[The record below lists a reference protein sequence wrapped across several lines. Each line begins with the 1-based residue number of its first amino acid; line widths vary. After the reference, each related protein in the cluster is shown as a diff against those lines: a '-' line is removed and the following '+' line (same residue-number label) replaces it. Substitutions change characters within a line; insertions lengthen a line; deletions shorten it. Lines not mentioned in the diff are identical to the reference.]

1 MTILYLVRHGV
12 TEHTGKVLSGWMP
25 DIHLNAQGNTE
36 AEAAAAAL
44 AGVRLKA
51 IYSSPIERCYETAEL
66 VARPHRLDVDLC
78 EGLGEVRYGAWTN
91 RSFKVLRRT
100 KLWGRVQRWPS
111 GARFP
116 DGESLREVQVRAV
129 GAIEAICA
137 EHGKR
142 SVCAVS
148 HADVIRLAVAHYLG
162 VHMDLFQR
170 IIVGPASITVLAVGE
185 DGPRVVAVNVP
196 PRGFVPPT

>member
-25 DIHLNAQGNTE
+25 GIHLNPQGTEE
-36 AEAAAAAL
+36 AEAAAASL
-44 AGVRLKA
+44 AGVKLRA
-51 IYSSPIERCYETAEL
+51 IYSSPIERCFQTAEL
-66 VARPHRLDVDLC
+66 VARPHRLDIHLC
-78 EGLGEVRYGAWTN
+78 DGLGEVRYGAWTN
-91 RSFKVLRRT
+91 RSFKVLQRT

-116 DGESLREVQVRAV
+116 DGESLREVQARAI
-129 GAIEAICA
+129 AAMEAICA
-137 EHGKR
+137 EHSKH

-148 HADVIRLAVAHYLG
+148 HADVIRLVVAHYLG
-162 VHMDLFQR
+162 LHIDLFQR
-170 IIVGPASITVLAVGE
+170 IIVGPGSITVLAVGE
-185 DGPRVVAVNVP
+185 DGPKVVAVNVP

>member
-1 MTILYLVRHGV
+1 
-12 TEHTGKVLSGWMP
+12 
-25 DIHLNAQGNTE
+25 
-36 AEAAAAAL
+36 
-44 AGVRLKA
+44 
-51 IYSSPIERCYETAEL
+51 